1 MGQNNFVEEELEL
14 STLPE
19 GRRKAEASTAEEG
32 DHEFRQTTVP
42 PTKGDRVLDV
52 FIISLLIV
60 IAIIVFYPLYIVL
73 ISSISDP
80 SYISA
85 GQVWLLPRGLNLE
98 AYHILLDTKEIWVGY
113 RNSLMYTVGGTA
125 LQMMVTTAAGFA
137 LSRRSLP
144 GRRWLSAMIVFTMY
158 FSAGMIPTYL
168 VIQKFGM
175 INTVWAL
182 IVPVLVGP
190 YNLVISRNYFENSIP
205 DEIYESAMMDGA
217 NMLRCFAQFAVPL
230 AKPVLAVM
238 VLNFAL
244 GHWNKY
250 FEAMI
255 YINDDSIQTLQVFI
269 KRITM
274 QATATLE
281 SPTGGVR
288 IEDVVAQVRKT
299 QLLKYAVVVV
309 SSVPMIILYPMI
321 QKYFIQGI
329 MLGSVKS

>member
-1 MGQNNFVEEELEL
+1 MQRQNNYGAAVD
-14 STLPE
+14 
-19 GRRKAEASTAEEG
+19 GDRRET
-32 DHEFRQTTVP
+32 FIR
-42 PTKGDRVLDV
+42 PTKGDRVLDGL
-52 FIISLLIV
+52 IIAGLIL
-60 IAIIVFYPLYIVL
+60 IAVVTFYPLWIVL

-80 SYISA
+80 AYISK
-85 GQVWLLPRGLNLE
+85 GEIWLLPKGINIE
-98 AYHILLDTKEIWVGY
+98 AYKILLQTSEIWVGY
-113 RNSLMYTVGGTA
+113 RNSLLYTIFGTF
-125 LQMMVTTAAGFA
+125 LQMIVTTAAGFA
-137 LSRRSLP
+137 LSQKTLP

-158 FSAGMIPTYL
+158 FSAGMIPNYL
-168 VIQKFGM
+168 VIQKFGL
-175 INTVWAL
+175 INTPWAL
-182 IVPVLVGP
+182 IIPVLVGP
-190 YNLVISRNYFENSIP
+190 YNLVISRNYFEHSIP
-205 DEIYESAMMDGA
+205 DDIYESAMLDGA
-217 NMLRCFAQFAVPL
+217 GMFRIFAQFAVPL

-255 YINDDSIQTLQVFI
+255 YINDDSLQTLQVFI

-288 IEDVVAQVRKT
+288 LEDVVAQVRKT

-309 SSVPMIILYPMI
+309 SSVPMIMLYPLI
-321 QKYFIQGI
+321 QKHFIQGI